1 MYVSI
6 VGSGKNKYVYLL
18 RSFRKDGKVC
28 TQKVESFG
36 KLSELIKDDPD
47 AVEKLK
53 QKYADDKTQVM
64 QAATAKAQEIISGKL
79 AQAGKTRTLGQPLLH
94 YGHYLLKPIW
104 DEELKLNKTFY
115 YLNSVCHPRFTGD
128 LNQALLALIYLRIA
142 SPQSVLMSYAQ
153 KATLLGAPFEGLSV
167 DHLYACLDVLNEHKD
182 LIMSSVNRQLDKI
195 LNRKYR
201 MIFYDVTNVYFE
213 SPLTDEERNYLRKNC
228 AEEVKQILEQALEA
242 GLITLAEGETVNSY
256 NLLQAPASIQAEL
269 RQALYF
275 KTKGPSKEHRFDLPL
290 VSVALIVDEY
300 AIPVDF
306 QVYSGCT
313 SEFKIMPKSIKAFK
327 DKYQVEQVI
336 VVADRGLN
344 STANLEMLIREGY
357 GFIVAQKVTNL
368 DEHTYSQIFDPEG
381 YVEYTHQQ
389 EDEAEGLVRDR
400 LRRKV
405 IPYTKYDRK
414 SGHKV
419 DCSLVVTHSEL
430 RESRDKKQL
439 QQAIRKAVEAVQ
451 KNDELPLSKSSWL
464 GLVRKPRKRRKE
476 DENRSLELNFE
487 AIEKAE
493 KLCGYSALV
502 YRNAPQTQTGGLS
515 DEEIAGSYHQLVQIE
530 DCFRVLK
537 NNLKL
542 RPMYVWTEAHI
553 KGHVMSC
560 VLALIILRRMQMK
573 VSQHNQ
579 ELSLNEIQMGLEQAK
594 VSLQIVSPQDGT
606 AVIHKLSEYSDLYKG
621 KEKLSPQQVRQIME
635 EAENYQNL
643 TDKLTEA
650 MGLLRLPQSCD
661 RFTLAKCLGT
671 RFSHD
676 RNLVD
681 SAVYYLHTGQ
691 WPKDES

>member
-28 TQKVESFG
+28 TQKVENFG

-53 QKYADDKTQVM
+53 RKYADDKTQVM

-79 AQAGKTRTLGQPLLH
+79 AQQEKIRALGQPLLH

-128 LNQALLALIYLRIA
+128 LNQTLLALIYLRIA

-153 KATLLGAPFEGLSV
+153 KATLLGAPFEGLTV

-182 LIMSSVNRQLDKI
+182 LIMSTVNRKLDKI

-213 SPLTDEERNYLRKNC
+213 SPLTDEERNYLRNNC

-269 RQALYF
+269 RQAMYF

-306 QVYSGCT
+306 QVYSGCA
-313 SEFKIMPKSIKAFK
+313 SEFKTMPKSIKAFK

-344 STANLEMLIREGY
+344 STANLEMLLKEGY

-368 DEHTYSQIFDPEG
+368 DEHTYSQIFAPEG

-405 IPYTKYDRK
+405 LPYTKYDRK

-502 YRNAPQTQTGGLS
+502 YRNAPQAQTGGLS
-515 DEEIAGSYHQLVQIE
+515 DEEIAGSYHHLVQIE
-530 DCFRVLK
+530 DCFRVMK

-560 VLALIILRRMQMK
+560 VLALIILRRMQMR

-579 ELSLNEIQMGLEQAK
+579 ELSLNEIQKGLEQAK

-621 KEKLSPQQVRQIME
+621 KEKLSPQQVKQIME
-635 EAENYQNL
+635 EAENYQDL

-650 MGLLRLPQSCD
+650 MGLLPLPQSCD
-661 RFTLAKCLGT
+661 RFTMAKCLGT

-691 WPKDES
+691 WPEEES

>member
-104 DEELKLNKTFY
+104 DDELKLNKTFY
-115 YLNSVCHPRFTGD
+115 YLNSVCHPRLTGD
-128 LNQALLALIYLRIA
+128 LNQTLLALIYLRIA

-153 KATLLGAPFEGLSV
+153 KSTLLGAPFEGLTV

-213 SPLTDEERNYLRKNC
+213 SPLTDEERNYLRNNC
-228 AEEVKQILEQALEA
+228 AQEVKQILEQALEA

-269 RQALYF
+269 RQAMYF

-306 QVYSGCT
+306 QVYSGCA
-313 SEFKIMPKSIKAFK
+313 SEFKTMPKSIKAFK

-344 STANLEMLIREGY
+344 STANLEMLLKEGY

-368 DEHTYSQIFDPEG
+368 DEHTYSQIFAPEG

-389 EDEAEGLVRDR
+389 ADEAEGIVRDR

-405 IPYTKYDRK
+405 IPYTKYDRQ
-414 SGHKV
+414 SGLKV

-502 YRNAPQTQTGGLS
+502 YRNAPQAQNGGLS
-515 DEEIAGSYHQLVQIE
+515 DEDIAGSYHHLVQIE

-542 RPMYVWTEAHI
+542 RPMYVWTEPHI

-560 VLALIILRRMQMK
+560 VLALIILRRMQMR
-573 VSQHNQ
+573 VSQHNL

-594 VSLQIVSPQDGT
+594 VSLQIFSPQDGT

-621 KEKLSPQQVRQIME
+621 KEKLNAQQVKQIME
-635 EAENYQNL
+635 DAENYQDL

-650 MGLLRLPQSCD
+650 MGLLPLPQSCD

>member
-650 MGLLRLPQSCD
+650 MGLLPLPQSCD

>member
-28 TQKVESFG
+28 TQKVENFG

-53 QKYADDKTQVM
+53 RKYADDKTQVM

-79 AQAGKTRTLGQPLLH
+79 AQQEKIRALGQPLLH

-128 LNQALLALIYLRIA
+128 LNQTLLALIYLRIA

-153 KATLLGAPFEGLSV
+153 KATLLGAPFEGLTV

-182 LIMSSVNRQLDKI
+182 LIMSTVNRKLDKI

-213 SPLTDEERNYLRKNC
+213 SPLTDEERNYLRNNC

-242 GLITLAEGETVNSY
+242 GLITLAEGETLNSY

-269 RQALYF
+269 RQAMYF

-306 QVYSGCT
+306 QVYSGCA
-313 SEFKIMPKSIKAFK
+313 SEFKTMPKSIKAFK

-344 STANLEMLIREGY
+344 STANLEMLLKEGY

-368 DEHTYSQIFDPEG
+368 DEHTYSQIFAPEG

-405 IPYTKYDRK
+405 LPYTKYDRK

-502 YRNAPQTQTGGLS
+502 YRNAPQAQTGGLS
-515 DEEIAGSYHQLVQIE
+515 DEEIAGSFHHLVQIE
-530 DCFRVLK
+530 DCFRVMK

-560 VLALIILRRMQMK
+560 VLALIILRRMQMR

-579 ELSLNEIQMGLEQAK
+579 ELSLNEIQKGLEQAK
-594 VSLQIVSPQDGT
+594 VSLQMVSPQDGT
-606 AVIHKLSEYSDLYKG
+606 AVIHKLSEYSDLYRG
-621 KEKLSPQQVRQIME
+621 KEKLSPQQVKQIME
-635 EAENYQNL
+635 EAENYQDL

-650 MGLLRLPQSCD
+650 MGLLPLPQSCD
-661 RFTLAKCLGT
+661 RFTMAKCLGT

-691 WPKDES
+691 WPEEES

>member
-28 TQKVESFG
+28 TQKVENFG

-53 QKYADDKTQVM
+53 RKYADDKTQVM

-79 AQAGKTRTLGQPLLH
+79 AQQEKIRALGQPLLH

-128 LNQALLALIYLRIA
+128 LNQTLLALIYLRIA

-153 KATLLGAPFEGLSV
+153 KATLLGAPFEGLTV

-182 LIMSSVNRQLDKI
+182 LIMSTVNRKLDKI

-213 SPLTDEERNYLRKNC
+213 SPLTDEERNYLRNNC
-228 AEEVKQILEQALEA
+228 AQEVKQILEQALEA

-269 RQALYF
+269 RQAMYF

-306 QVYSGCT
+306 QVYSGCA
-313 SEFKIMPKSIKAFK
+313 SEFKTMPKSIKAFK

-344 STANLEMLIREGY
+344 STANLEMLLKEGY

-368 DEHTYSQIFDPEG
+368 DEHTYSQIFAPEG
-381 YVEYTHQQ
+381 YVEYTNQQ

-405 IPYTKYDRK
+405 LPYTKYDRK

-502 YRNAPQTQTGGLS
+502 YRNAPQAQTGGLS
-515 DEEIAGSYHQLVQIE
+515 DEEIAGSYHHLVQIE
-530 DCFRVLK
+530 DCFRVMK

-579 ELSLNEIQMGLEQAK
+579 ELSLNEIQKGLEQAK
-594 VSLQIVSPQDGT
+594 VSLQMVSPQDGT
-606 AVIHKLSEYSDLYKG
+606 AVIHKLSEYSDLYRG
-621 KEKLSPQQVRQIME
+621 KEKLSPQQVKQIME
-635 EAENYQNL
+635 EAENYQDL

-650 MGLLRLPQSCD
+650 MGLLPLPQSCD

-691 WPKDES
+691 WPEEES

>member
-28 TQKVESFG
+28 TQKVENFG

-53 QKYADDKTQVM
+53 RKYADDKTQVM

-79 AQAGKTRTLGQPLLH
+79 AQQEKIRALGQPLLH

-128 LNQALLALIYLRIA
+128 LNQTLLALIYLRIA

-153 KATLLGAPFEGLSV
+153 KATLLGAPFEGLTV

-182 LIMSSVNRQLDKI
+182 LIMSTVNRKLDKI

-213 SPLTDEERNYLRKNC
+213 SPLTDEERNYLRNNC

-242 GLITLAEGETVNSY
+242 GLITLAEGETLNSY

-269 RQALYF
+269 RQAMYF

-306 QVYSGCT
+306 QVYSGCA
-313 SEFKIMPKSIKAFK
+313 SEFKTMPKSIKAFK

-344 STANLEMLIREGY
+344 STANLEMLLKEGY

-368 DEHTYSQIFDPEG
+368 DEHTYSQIFAPEG

-405 IPYTKYDRK
+405 LPYTKYDRK

-502 YRNAPQTQTGGLS
+502 YRNAPQAQTGGLS
-515 DEEIAGSYHQLVQIE
+515 DEEIAGSFHHLVQIE
-530 DCFRVLK
+530 DCFRVMK

-560 VLALIILRRMQMK
+560 VLALIILRRMQMR

-579 ELSLNEIQMGLEQAK
+579 ELSLNEIQKGLEQAK

-606 AVIHKLSEYSDLYKG
+606 AVIHKLSEYSDLYRG
-621 KEKLSPQQVRQIME
+621 KEKLSPQQVKQIME
-635 EAENYQNL
+635 EAENYQDL

-650 MGLLRLPQSCD
+650 MGLLPLPQSCD
-661 RFTLAKCLGT
+661 RFTMAKCLGT

-691 WPKDES
+691 WPEEES